1 MRLPWIVSTRA
12 ILLTVLFLVGCD
24 SGVTGMKG
32 MKQGSGPPEDVSIK
46 DKKGG
51 IKKEF
56 PPLPPDA
63 EAPPMK
69 KF

>member
-1 MRLPWIVSTRA
+1 MRLPRIVSIGT
-12 ILLTVLFLVGCD
+12 ILLTGHLLMGCD

-32 MKQGSGPPEDVSIK
+32 MKQGTGPAEDVSIK

-51 IKKEF
+51 VKKEF

-63 EAPPMK
+63 EVPPMK
-69 KF
+69 KR